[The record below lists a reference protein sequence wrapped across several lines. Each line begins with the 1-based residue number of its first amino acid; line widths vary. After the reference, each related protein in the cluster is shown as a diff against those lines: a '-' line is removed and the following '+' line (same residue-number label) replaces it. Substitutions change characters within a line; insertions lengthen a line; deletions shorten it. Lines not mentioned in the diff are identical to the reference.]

1 MLLSFSLES
10 LEPEAGINMLPGE
23 REREVQQHS
32 FFFFFLYSVQFQ
44 HEREVWRQ
52 SFSFLLYSVHF
63 QHYEN
68 SDVLS
73 LVQAGLF

>member
-23 REREVQQHS
+23 GEGSSNILFFS
-32 FFFFFLYSVQFQ
+32 FFWYSVQFQ
-44 HEREVWRQ
+44 HEREVWQQ
-52 SFSFLLYSVHF
+52 SFSFLLYSVHL
-63 QHYEN
+63 QHYDN
-68 SDVLS
+68 SDMLS